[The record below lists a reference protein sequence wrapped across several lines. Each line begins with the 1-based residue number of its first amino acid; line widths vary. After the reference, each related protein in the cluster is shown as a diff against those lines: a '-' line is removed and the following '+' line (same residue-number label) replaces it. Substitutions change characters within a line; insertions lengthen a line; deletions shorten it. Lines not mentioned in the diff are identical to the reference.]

1 MAPEALERILSGLL
15 AELPPDLEARVLAG
29 RARNED
35 AVVLRLPP
43 GKALVQTVD
52 ILAPVVN
59 DPRAFGRIAA
69 ANALSDVYAVG
80 GEPWSA
86 MNICCFPTCLLADDP
101 EEILAGI
108 LRGGL
113 EAIIEAGAVL
123 AGGHSVQ
130 DDELKYGLAVSGLID
145 PERIAVNSGLIPGQ
159 KLILTKPL
167 GTGVLS
173 TAVKAQWDGSEEAES
188 ELCRWCGRLNKEGG
202 RIIAAYGLSAATDI
216 TGFGLGGH
224 LLEMARAS
232 GVCVAIDAESVPLL
246 PGALD
251 YARLGFI
258 PSGSHANRVYC
269 APYTTCAVP
278 LDEALE
284 SLLFDAQTSGGLV
297 LAVTPE
303 QVSAVS
309 EELRAAGDLAACI
322 GEVLPPGDGA
332 GSLLLR

>member
-1 MAPEALERILSGLL
+1 MAPEALERILSGVLS
-15 AELPPDLEARVLAG
+15 ALPAGLESRVLAG

-52 ILAPVVN
+52 VLAPVVN
-59 DPRAFGRIAA
+59 DAYAFGRIAA

-86 MNICCFPTCLLADDP
+86 MNICCFPACLLGDDP

-113 EAIIEAGAVL
+113 DALVEAGAVL

-130 DDELKYGLAVSGLID
+130 DDELKFGLAVSGLID
-145 PERIAVNSGLIPGQ
+145 PERIAVNSGLLPGQ
-159 KLILTKPL
+159 KLILTKPI

-173 TAVKAQWDGSEEAES
+173 TAVKAQWDGCEEAEVQLS
-188 ELCRWCGRLNKEGG
+188 RWCGRLNKVGCG
-202 RIIAAYGLSAATDI
+202 IIAAYGLRAATDI

-232 GVCVAIDAESVPLL
+232 GVRVAVDTESVPLL
-246 PGALD
+246 PQALE
-251 YARLGFI
+251 YARFGFI
-258 PSGSHANRVYC
+258 PSGSHANRLYC
-269 APYTTCAVP
+269 APHTEHACV

-284 SLLFDAQTSGGLV
+284 SLIFDAQTSGGLV
-297 LAVTPE
+297 LAVPPE
-303 QVSAVS
+303 QVFAISD
-309 EELRAAGDLAACI
+309 ELRQAGDLAACI
-322 GEVLPPGDGA
+322 GEVLPAVEGKA
-332 GSLLLR
+332 GLLLR

>member
-1 MAPEALERILSGLL
+1 MSSLPSHLES
-15 AELPPDLEARVLAG
+15 RVLAG

-52 ILAPVVN
+52 VLTPLVN
-59 DPRAFGRIAA
+59 DAFAFGRIAA
-69 ANALSDVYAVG
+69 ANALSDVYALG

-86 MNICCFPTCLLADDP
+86 MNICCFPPCLVADDAD
-101 EEILAGI
+101 ETIADI

-113 EAIIEAGAVL
+113 DALIEAGAVL

-145 PERIAVNSGLIPGQ
+145 PDQIAVNAGLRPGQ
-159 KLILTKPL
+159 RLLLTKPI

-173 TAVKAQWDGSEEAES
+173 TALKAQWEGWEEAACQ
-188 ELCRWCGRLNKEGG
+188 LRMWCGRLNRTGG
-202 RIIAAYGLSAATDI
+202 DLIARYRLTAATDV

-224 LLEMARAS
+224 LLEMAEAS
-232 GVCVAIDAESVPLL
+232 QVGIALDAEAIPLM
-246 PGALD
+246 PGALE

-258 PSGSHANRVYC
+258 PSGSHANRHYC
-269 APYTTCAVP
+269 AARTVALAP

-284 SLLFDAQTSGGLV
+284 SLVFDAQTSGGLV
-297 LAVTPE
+297 LAVEPDDVPE
-303 QVSAVS
+303 IAAQ
-309 EELRAAGDLAACI
+309 LREAGDLAVCI
-322 GEVLPPGDGA
+322 GEVLPAEVHGVR
-332 GSLLLR
+332 LLLR

>member
-1 MAPEALERILSGLL
+1 M
-15 AELPPDLEARVLAG
+15 LAG

-35 AVVLRLPP
+35 AVVVSLPP

-52 ILAPVVN
+52 VLAPIVN
-59 DPRAFGRIAA
+59 DAHAFGRIAA
-69 ANALSDVYAVG
+69 ANALSDVYALG

-86 MNICCFPTCLLADDP
+86 MNICCFPSCLLGDDP

-113 EAIIEAGAVL
+113 EALIEAGAVL

-130 DDELKYGLAVSGLID
+130 DDELKFGLAVSGLID
-145 PERIAVNSGLIPGQ
+145 PGHIAVNSGLQPGQ
-159 KLILTKPL
+159 QLVLTKPI

-173 TAVKAQWDGSEEAES
+173 TAVKAAWDGCEEAE
-188 ELCRWCGRLNKEGG
+188 EALCRWCGRLNRVGG
-202 RIIAAYGLSAATDI
+202 QIIARYRLSAATDI

-232 GVCVAIDAESVPLL
+232 EVCVAVDTESVPLL
-246 PGALD
+246 PRALD

-258 PSGSHANRVYC
+258 PSGSHANRLYC
-269 APYTTCAVP
+269 APATRHAAP

-284 SLLFDAQTSGGLV
+284 SLIFDAQTSGGLV
-297 LAVTPE
+297 LAVSPDLVGEVCT
-303 QVSAVS
+303 
-309 EELRAAGDLAACI
+309 ELRAAGDLAACI
-322 GEVLPPGDGA
+322 GEVLPSAEGTGC
-332 GSLLLR
+332 LLLR

>member
-1 MAPEALERILSGLL
+1 MLSS
-15 AELPPDLEARVLAG
+15 LPRHLEARVLAG

-52 ILAPVVN
+52 VLTPLVN
-59 DPRAFGRIAA
+59 EPFAFGRIAA
-69 ANALSDVYAVG
+69 ANALSDVYALG

-86 MNICCFPTCLLADDP
+86 MNICCFPSCLVADDP
-101 EEILAGI
+101 EEVVAGI

-113 EAIIEAGAVL
+113 DALIEAGAVL

-145 PERIAVNSGLIPGQ
+145 PDHIAVNSGLRPGQ
-159 KLILTKPL
+159 RLLLTKPI

-173 TAVKAQWDGSEEAES
+173 TALKAQWDGWEDAAEQ
-188 ELCRWCGRLNKEGG
+188 LRRWCGRLNRVGG
-202 RIIAAYGLSAATDI
+202 EIIARRRLSAATDV

-224 LLEMARAS
+224 LLEMAEAS
-232 GVCVAIDAESVPLL
+232 RVGIVLDTESVPLL
-246 PGALD
+246 PQALD

-258 PSGSHANRVYC
+258 PSGSHANRHYC
-269 APYTTCAVP
+269 AGRTVSLGA
-278 LDEALE
+278 LDEARE

-297 LAVTPE
+297 LAVDPE
-303 QVSAVS
+303 DVPAVSA
-309 EELRAAGDLAACI
+309 ELAAGGDLAACI
-322 GEVLPPGDGA
+322 GEVLPAEEQGVK
-332 GSLLLR
+332 LLLR